1 MAVAEKAERDH
12 GGRQAAYT
20 ARNRAAL
27 ILAAQEVLADIGLD
41 ATIEQLAAHAQVSP
55 RTIYNYFETK
65 DALLS
70 LAFEQIWQEGL
81 DWAYDGRPRGESL
94 QIMLDVARKLFRI
107 SVARPLL
114 AKVLKNTM
122 TNPSFAIASA
132 WNESFTAFDLVAKA
146 EGLDSP
152 EIEKRV
158 YLFAH
163 CYTGIL
169 QGIFVTGQVSPE
181 EADVLLGMSLTILN
195 LPREQA
201 EKMTSAPLVL
211 PAG

>member
-1 MAVAEKAERDH
+1 MALAEKAERDH

-27 ILAAQEVLADIGLD
+27 ILAAQEVLADVGLH

-70 LAFEQIWQEGL
+70 LAFEQIWLEGV
-81 DWAYDGRPRGESL
+81 DWAYEGQPRGESF
-94 QIMLDVARKLFRI
+94 QTMIEVARKLFRI
-107 SVARPLL
+107 SLARPLL
-114 AKVLKNTM
+114 AKVLKNTLA
-122 TNPSFAIASA
+122 NPSFAIASA
-132 WNESFTAFDLVAKA
+132 WNESFTAFSLVAKA
-146 EGLDSP
+146 EGLDTP

-163 CYTGIL
+163 CYAGIL

-181 EADVLLGMSLTILN
+181 EADVLLGMSLTILD

-201 EKMTSAPLVL
+201 EALTSGPLVL

>member
-1 MAVAEKAERDH
+1 MAVVEKAERDH

-27 ILAAQEVLADIGLD
+27 ILAAQEVLADIGLQ
-41 ATIEQLAAHAQVSP
+41 ATIEQLADHAQVSP

-70 LAFEQIWQEGL
+70 LAFEQIWQDGL
-81 DWAYDGRPRGESL
+81 DWAYDGQPRESF
-94 QIMLDVARKLFRI
+94 QAMVDVARKLFRI

-114 AKVLKNTM
+114 AKVLKNTL

-132 WNESFTAFDLVAKA
+132 WNESFAAFDLVAKA

-181 EADVLLGMSLTILN
+181 EADVLLGMSLTILD

-201 EKMTSAPLVL
+201 EALTSGPLVL